1 MNLLVGA
8 TAHRAHRA
16 HRGGV
21 GGAAPRGRHESGGRT
36 ICCSTNMSP
45 PQTGHE
51 GVLLQVSLQG
61 SSHHLLTP
69 PPHPSPHQ
77 VMMFPWEDL
86 KSELKKKA
94 KTGSLLPP
102 CQASSVPSVD
112 TTARWGGGGGH
123 QPEKD
128 RERNSVD
135 APADL
140 MVMCVHGKLKT
151 HVEKQRAD
159 THTHR

>member
-1 MNLLVGA
+1 MVQLLLGDTSLVGEQSA
-8 TAHRAHRA
+8 
-16 HRGGV
+16 
-21 GGAAPRGRHESGGRT
+21 AAPT
-36 ICCSTNMSP
+36 SP

-112 TTARWGGGGGH
+112 TTARWGGGGGGISL
-123 QPEKD
+123 
-128 RERNSVD
+128 R
-135 APADL
+135 
-140 MVMCVHGKLKT
+140 KT
-151 HVEKQRAD
+151 VRGTVWMPQLI
-159 THTHR
+159 